1 MNTKAAAHLRIF
13 IPFAAGYFLSYLYR
27 TINSV
32 IGPDLAEAL
41 GITPASLGLLT
52 AAYFIAF
59 ASFQLPLGVLL
70 DRYGPRRVEAALL
83 LIAAAGA
90 LVFSRADTLSALV
103 VGRAMIGFGVSACLM
118 AAFKAYVLWF
128 PIEQLPRVNGFQLAA
143 GGLGALV
150 ATAPVQAALAFTDWR
165 GVFLGLGI
173 LTLAAAAAIF
183 CAVPTEGPVPK
194 DMNWGDQIRGLGQVA
209 TSREFWRV
217 APWTTVS
224 QATFLA
230 VQGLWAGPWLRDVA
244 GLERAAGARILLLL
258 ALAMTAGFVFS
269 GSLAARLSRSG
280 IRPMTTA
287 AAGMVAFTGAQLLL
301 VVPIAQAVALRWML
315 FGFLG
320 TSGVVTYA
328 ALSQRFAAHLAGRVN
343 TALNLLVF
351 VAAFATQ
358 WGIGAIIQCWPAP
371 PGGGYAPDGYAPAFG
386 LLLVLQLL
394 AALWYLLAGRR
405 GRASF

>member
-1 MNTKAAAHLRIF
+1 MKKSPTAHLRIF
-13 IPFAAGYFLSYLYR
+13 IPFALGYFLSYLYR
-27 TINSV
+27 TINAV
-32 IGPDLAEAL
+32 IGPDLAGAL
-41 GITPASLGLLT
+41 GISPASLGLLT
-52 AAYFIAF
+52 AAYFITF

-70 DRYGPRRVEAALL
+70 DRYGPRRVAAALL

-90 LVFSRADTLSALV
+90 LVFSRANTLTALV
-103 VGRAMIGFGVSACLM
+103 IGRGLIGFGVSACLM

-128 PIEQLPRVNGFQLAA
+128 PVEQLPRVNGFQLAA

-150 ATAPVQAALAFTDWR
+150 ATAPVEAALAFTDWR
-165 GVFLGLGI
+165 GVFLGLAL
-173 LTLAAAAAIF
+173 LTLVAAGAIF
-183 CAVPTEGPVPK
+183 CIVPTERPAHTDAG
-194 DMNWGDQIRGLGQVA
+194 WGDQIRGLGQIL

-224 QATFLA
+224 QAAFLA
-230 VQGLWAGPWLRDVA
+230 LQGLWAGPWLRDVA
-244 GLERAAGARILLLL
+244 GLERGAGARILLLL

-287 AAGMVAFTGAQLLL
+287 AAGMAAFIVAQVLLL
-301 VVPIAQAVALRWML
+301 LPFARAAALRWML

-320 TSGVVTYA
+320 TTGVLTYA
-328 ALSQRFAAHLAGRVN
+328 ALSQRFPSHLAGRVN

-358 WGIGAIIQCWPAP
+358 WGVGVIIQSWPAP
-371 PGGGYAPDGYAPAFG
+371 PGGGYAPEGYPPAFG
-386 LLLVLQLL
+386 LLVGLQML
-394 AALWYLLAGRR
+394 AALWYFVAGRR
-405 GRASF
+405 GRAAL